1 MRTARDLE
9 FELPDDLV
17 IGGANEDDSDRL
29 GAGSTL
35 PQDLFPLGTPSPA
48 AAQARPAEPSPAS
61 RANETFSD
69 TLPAHLVPAYTPVR
83 TAPYTPSTPSFAPR
97 PTPASSPA
105 APQRPAATVIAAA
118 LSKHGRLPHDGPMAK
133 RVLVVDDDLT
143 MRLYMRSRL
152 MLRGH
157 VQLLEAASGEEAL
170 SLVRQY
176 SFDAILLDVDMGSQ
190 NGYDTCRAVRSHVR
204 SQAGKQPRIYIITSR
219 SSVIDKMRAKMAG
232 ADAFLSKPPHPGEL
246 AALLGRL

>member
-1 MRTARDLE
+1 MKRSPDIE

-17 IGGANEDDSDRL
+17 IGTASGDEEGRM

-35 PQDLFPLGTPSPA
+35 PQDLFPLGMPGGVPA
-48 AAQARPAEPSPAS
+48 GAVGGQRPDGHEVTRPMPADGG
-61 RANETFSD
+61 D
-69 TLPAHLVPAYTPVR
+69 TLPPDLA
-83 TAPYTPSTPSFAPR
+83 
-97 PTPASSPA
+97 PASGGVS
-105 APQRPAATVIAAA
+105 AATQPAPVQAIVAPPR
-118 LSKHGRLPHDGPMAK
+118 LKGRLPQDGPQAK

-157 VQLLEAASGEEAL
+157 VQLLEAASGEEAIK
-170 SLVRQY
+170 LVQTQR
-176 SFDAILLDVDMGSQ
+176 FDAVLLDVDMGKQ
-190 NGYDTCRAVRSHVR
+190 NGYETCRAVRSHMR
-204 SQAGKQPRIYIITSR
+204 REGIKQPRIYIITSR

-246 AALLGRL
+246 ADLLEQL